1 LHEPGS
7 RLAEAAHTIH
17 ELQHHLEQRFR
28 TLHEAFL
35 KVDADR
41 SGMVSVTEI
50 KRLCQEYNLADCSEE
65 VLGYFDIDNNQ
76 ELDYQEFMHVLSFEN
91 WERHHSSHAAE
102 VAELVAKPKKTRT
115 PEEEAKLEQKMSHV
129 VALQGRIDAVHASQ
143 DEAKKETS
151 KLVEQLARKLEQ
163 RFSSLREA
171 FLKVDE
177 DRSGKISKD
186 EITLLCKLYNLHE
199 KSDLV
204 MAAFDVDHNG
214 LLDYQEFAK
223 VLQGHF

>member
-1 LHEPGS
+1 
-7 RLAEAAHTIH
+7 
-17 ELQHHLEQRFR
+17 
-28 TLHEAFL
+28 
-35 KVDADR
+35 
-41 SGMVSVTEI
+41 MVSVTEI
-50 KRLCQEYNLADCSEE
+50 KRLCQEYNLADCTEE
-65 VLGYFDIDNNQ
+65 VLGYFDVDNNQ